1 MQDQAQLKW
10 ERVISTKQRFLVI
23 RFCLQCLKTKKA
35 CICEWITPI
44 STEVELIILQ
54 HPTEAKRPL
63 GTAKILSLS
72 LANCRIFMGENFT
85 EHTELNQ
92 LLTDDDYQHQVLFLD
107 GTSQA
112 ISSSLNHVEKKQRVI
127 ILDGTW
133 KKAYKMWQLSTN
145 LHSLPKVHLDT
156 ELSGNYRVRKAPK
169 DNALSTAEAGYHVL
183 SQLDAEVINAIDTD
197 KFGSILTAFDNM
209 IEFHISQMPEG
220 VYQKNY
226 RSE

>member
-1 MQDQAQLKW
+1 M
-10 ERVISTKQRFLVI
+10 I

-35 CICEWITPI
+35 CICKWITPI
-44 STEVELIILQ
+44 STEIELIILQ

-72 LANCRIFMGENFT
+72 LANCRTFIGENFT
-85 EHTELNQ
+85 EHSELNQ
-92 LLTDDDYQHQVLFLD
+92 LLSDDNYQHQVLFLD
-107 GTSQA
+107 NTSQV
-112 ISSSLNHVEKKQRVI
+112 ISSASNTSEKKQRVI
-127 ILDGTW
+127 LLDGTW

-145 LHSLPKVHLDT
+145 LHSLHKVHLDT

-183 SQLDAEVINAIDTD
+183 SQLDNESIASETAD

>member
-1 MQDQAQLKW
+1 M
-10 ERVISTKQRFLVI
+10 
-23 RFCLQCLKTKKA
+23 
-35 CICEWITPI
+35 
-44 STEVELIILQ
+44 
-54 HPTEAKRPL
+54 

-72 LANCRIFMGENFT
+72 LVNCRTFIGENFT
-85 EHTELNQ
+85 EHSELNQ
-92 LLTDDDYQHQVLFLD
+92 LLSDDNYQHQVLFLD
-107 GTSQA
+107 NTSQV
-112 ISSSLNHVEKKQRVI
+112 ISSASNTSEKKQRVI
-127 ILDGTW
+127 LLDGTW

-156 ELSGNYRVRKAPK
+156 ELSGNYRIRKAPK

-183 SQLDAEVINAIDTD
+183 SQLDNESTVSETAD

>member
-1 MQDQAQLKW
+1 M
-10 ERVISTKQRFLVI
+10 I

-35 CICEWITPI
+35 CICEWIKPI

-63 GTAKILSLS
+63 GTVKILSLS
-72 LANCRIFMGENFT
+72 LTNCRTFIGENFT

-92 LLTDDDYQHQVLFLD
+92 LLADDSYQHQVLFLD

-112 ISSSLNHVEKKQRVI
+112 ISSSLNTAEKKQRVI
-127 ILDGTW
+127 LLDGTW

-145 LHSLPKVHLDT
+145 LHTLPKVHLDT

-183 SQLDAEVINAIDTD
+183 SQLDSDVNNGNDTE
-197 KFGSILTAFDNM
+197 KFDSILTAFDNM

>member
-1 MQDQAQLKW
+1 M
-10 ERVISTKQRFLVI
+10 I

-72 LANCRIFMGENFT
+72 LVNCRTFIGENFT
-85 EHTELNQ
+85 GHAELNT
-92 LLTDDDYQHQVLFLD
+92 LLADEQYQHQVLFLD

-112 ISSSLNHVEKKQRVI
+112 ISSVSNQKKQKQRMI
-127 ILDGTW
+127 LLDGTW

-183 SQLDAEVINAIDTD
+183 SQLDGESDSTKELD

>member
-1 MQDQAQLKW
+1 M
-10 ERVISTKQRFLVI
+10 
-23 RFCLQCLKTKKA
+23 
-35 CICEWITPI
+35 
-44 STEVELIILQ
+44 
-54 HPTEAKRPL
+54 

-72 LANCRIFMGENFT
+72 LVNCRTFIGENFT
-85 EHTELNQ
+85 DHTELNT
-92 LLTDDDYQHQVLFLD
+92 LLADEQYQHQVLFLD

-112 ISSSLNHVEKKQRVI
+112 ISSTSNQTKLKQRVI
-127 ILDGTW
+127 LLDGTW
-133 KKAYKMWQLSTN
+133 KKAYKMWQLSKN

-183 SQLDAEVINAIDTD
+183 SQLDGESGATKELD

>member
-1 MQDQAQLKW
+1 M
-10 ERVISTKQRFLVI
+10 I

-72 LANCRIFMGENFT
+72 LVNCRIFIGENFT
-85 EHTELNQ
+85 DHTELNT
-92 LLTDDDYQHQVLFLD
+92 LLADEQYQHQVLFLD
-107 GTSQA
+107 SSSQA
-112 ISSSLNHVEKKQRVI
+112 ISSSSNQAKQKQRVI
-127 ILDGTW
+127 LLDGTW

-183 SQLDAEVINAIDTD
+183 SQLDGESGATKEWD

>member
-1 MQDQAQLKW
+1 M
-10 ERVISTKQRFLVI
+10 I

-44 STEVELIILQ
+44 TTDVELIILQ

-72 LANCRIFMGENFT
+72 LANCRTFIGENFT
-85 EHTELNQ
+85 EHNELNQ
-92 LLTDDDYQHQVLFLD
+92 LLAQDDYLHQVLFLD
-107 GTSQA
+107 SESKA
-112 ISSSLNHVEKKQRVI
+112 INGKKIDSDQKQRI
-127 ILDGTW
+127 ILLDGTW

-145 LHSLPKVHLDT
+145 LHGLPKVHLDT

-183 SQLDAEVINAIDTD
+183 SQLDLDGSIVGDGD
-197 KFGSILTAFDNM
+197 KFDSILTAFDNM
-209 IEFHISQMPEG
+209 IEFHISQMPKG

>member
-1 MQDQAQLKW
+1 M
-10 ERVISTKQRFLVI
+10 I

-72 LANCRIFMGENFT
+72 LVNCRTFIGENFT
-85 EHTELNQ
+85 DHTELNT
-92 LLTDDDYQHQVLFLD
+92 LLADEQYQHQVLFLD

-112 ISSSLNHVEKKQRVI
+112 ISSSSNQTKQKQRVI
-127 ILDGTW
+127 LLDGTW

-183 SQLDAEVINAIDTD
+183 SQLDGESGATKELD

>member
-1 MQDQAQLKW
+1 M
-10 ERVISTKQRFLVI
+10 I

-44 STEVELIILQ
+44 TTDVELIILQ

-72 LANCRIFMGENFT
+72 LANCRTFIGENFT
-85 EHTELNQ
+85 EHNELNQ
-92 LLTDDDYQHQVLFLD
+92 LLAQDDYLHQVLFLD
-107 GTSQA
+107 NESKEINGQKIDSDQ
-112 ISSSLNHVEKKQRVI
+112 KQRI
-127 ILDGTW
+127 ILLDGTW

-145 LHSLPKVHLDT
+145 LHGLPKVHLDT

-183 SQLDAEVINAIDTD
+183 SQLDLDGSIVEDRD
-197 KFGSILTAFDNM
+197 KFDSILIAFDNM

>member
-1 MQDQAQLKW
+1 M
-10 ERVISTKQRFLVI
+10 I

-72 LANCRIFMGENFT
+72 LVNCRIFIGENFT
-85 EHTELNQ
+85 DHTELNT
-92 LLTDDDYQHQVLFLD
+92 LLVDEQYQHQVLFLD
-107 GTSQA
+107 SSSQA
-112 ISSSLNHVEKKQRVI
+112 IFSSSNQTKQKQRVI
-127 ILDGTW
+127 LLDGTW

-183 SQLDAEVINAIDTD
+183 SQLDGESGATKELD

>member
-1 MQDQAQLKW
+1 M
-10 ERVISTKQRFLVI
+10 I

-44 STEVELIILQ
+44 TTDVELIILQ

-72 LANCRIFMGENFT
+72 LANCRTFIGENFT
-85 EHTELNQ
+85 EHNELNQ
-92 LLTDDDYQHQVLFLD
+92 LLAQDDYLHQVLFLD
-107 GTSQA
+107 NESKEINGQKIDSDQ
-112 ISSSLNHVEKKQRVI
+112 KQRI
-127 ILDGTW
+127 ILLDGTW

-145 LHSLPKVHLDT
+145 LHGLPKVHLDT

-183 SQLDAEVINAIDTD
+183 SQLDLDGSIVEDGD
-197 KFGSILTAFDNM
+197 KFDSILIAFDNM

>member
-1 MQDQAQLKW
+1 M
-10 ERVISTKQRFLVI
+10 I

-44 STEVELIILQ
+44 TTDVELIILQ

-72 LANCRIFMGENFT
+72 LANCRTFIGENFT
-85 EHTELNQ
+85 EHNELNQ
-92 LLTDDDYQHQVLFLD
+92 LLAQDDYLHQVLFLD
-107 GTSQA
+107 NESKA
-112 ISSSLNHVEKKQRVI
+112 INGQKIDSDQKQRI
-127 ILDGTW
+127 ILLDGTW

-145 LHSLPKVHLDT
+145 LHGLPKVHLDT

-183 SQLDAEVINAIDTD
+183 SQLDLDGSIVEDGD
-197 KFGSILTAFDNM
+197 KFDSILIAFDNM

>member
-1 MQDQAQLKW
+1 M
-10 ERVISTKQRFLVI
+10 I

-72 LANCRIFMGENFT
+72 LVNCRTFIGENFT
-85 EHTELNQ
+85 DHTELNT
-92 LLTDDDYQHQVLFLD
+92 LLADEQYQHQVLFLD

-112 ISSSLNHVEKKQRVI
+112 ISSSSNQTKQKQRVI
-127 ILDGTW
+127 LLDGTW

-183 SQLDAEVINAIDTD
+183 SQLDGESVATKELD

>member
-1 MQDQAQLKW
+1 M
-10 ERVISTKQRFLVI
+10 I

-35 CICEWITPI
+35 CICKWITPI
-44 STEVELIILQ
+44 STEIELIILQ

-72 LANCRIFMGENFT
+72 LANCRTFIGENFT
-85 EHTELNQ
+85 EHSELNQ
-92 LLTDDDYQHQVLFLD
+92 LLSDDNYQHQVLFLD
-107 GTSQA
+107 NTSQV
-112 ISSSLNHVEKKQRVI
+112 ISSASNTSEKKQRVI
-127 ILDGTW
+127 LLDGTW

-183 SQLDAEVINAIDTD
+183 SQLDNESTASETAD

>member
-35 CICEWITPI
+35 CICEWIIPI

-63 GTAKILSLS
+63 GTAKILALS
-72 LANCRIFMGENFT
+72 LANCRTFIGENFT

-92 LLTDDDYQHQVLFLD
+92 LLADDNCQHQVLFLD
-107 GTSQA
+107 GSSQA
-112 ISSSLNHVEKKQRVI
+112 ISSSLSSKKKPCI
-127 ILDGTW
+127 ILLDGTW

-145 LHSLPKVHLDT
+145 LHALPKVHLDT

-183 SQLDAEVINAIDTD
+183 SQLDTEPTQAIDTD

>member
-1 MQDQAQLKW
+1 
-10 ERVISTKQRFLVI
+10 VI

-44 STEVELIILQ
+44 TTDVELIILQ

-72 LANCRIFMGENFT
+72 LANCRTFIGENFT
-85 EHTELNQ
+85 EHNELNQ
-92 LLTDDDYQHQVLFLD
+92 LLAQDDYLHQVLFLD
-107 GTSQA
+107 SESKA
-112 ISSSLNHVEKKQRVI
+112 INGQKIDSDQKQRI
-127 ILDGTW
+127 ILLDGTW

-145 LHSLPKVHLDT
+145 LHGLPKVHLDT

-183 SQLDAEVINAIDTD
+183 SQLDLDGSIVEDGD
-197 KFGSILTAFDNM
+197 KFDSILIAFDNM

>member
-1 MQDQAQLKW
+1 M
-10 ERVISTKQRFLVI
+10 I

-44 STEVELIILQ
+44 TTDVELIILQ

-72 LANCRIFMGENFT
+72 LANCRTFIGENFT
-85 EHTELNQ
+85 EHNELNQ
-92 LLTDDDYQHQVLFLD
+92 LLVQDDYLHQVLFLD
-107 GTSQA
+107 NESKA
-112 ISSSLNHVEKKQRVI
+112 INGQKIDSDQKQRI
-127 ILDGTW
+127 ILLDGTW

-145 LHSLPKVHLDT
+145 LHGLPKVHLDT

-183 SQLDAEVINAIDTD
+183 SQLDLDGSIVEDGD
-197 KFGSILTAFDNM
+197 KFDSILIAFDNM

>member
-1 MQDQAQLKW
+1 M
-10 ERVISTKQRFLVI
+10 I

-72 LANCRIFMGENFT
+72 LVNCRTFIGENFT
-85 EHTELNQ
+85 DHTELNT
-92 LLTDDDYQHQVLFLD
+92 LLADEKYQHQVLFLD

-112 ISSSLNHVEKKQRVI
+112 ISSSSNQTKQKQRVI
-127 ILDGTW
+127 LLDGTW

-183 SQLDAEVINAIDTD
+183 SQLDSESAETKELD

>member
-1 MQDQAQLKW
+1 M
-10 ERVISTKQRFLVI
+10 I

-72 LANCRIFMGENFT
+72 LVNCRTFIGENFT
-85 EHTELNQ
+85 DHTELNT
-92 LLTDDDYQHQVLFLD
+92 LLADEQYQHQVLFLD

-112 ISSSLNHVEKKQRVI
+112 ISSSNQTKQKQRVI
-127 ILDGTW
+127 LLDGTW

-183 SQLDAEVINAIDTD
+183 SQLDGESGATKELD

>member
-1 MQDQAQLKW
+1 M
-10 ERVISTKQRFLVI
+10 I

-72 LANCRIFMGENFT
+72 LVNCRIFIGENFT
-85 EHTELNQ
+85 DHTELNT
-92 LLTDDDYQHQVLFLD
+92 LLADEQYQHQVLFLD
-107 GTSQA
+107 SSSQA
-112 ISSSLNHVEKKQRVI
+112 ISSSSNQAKQKQRVI
-127 ILDGTW
+127 LLDGTW

-183 SQLDAEVINAIDTD
+183 SQLDGESGATKELD

>member
-1 MQDQAQLKW
+1 M
-10 ERVISTKQRFLVI
+10 I

-44 STEVELIILQ
+44 TTDVELIILQ

-72 LANCRIFMGENFT
+72 LANCRTFIGENFT
-85 EHTELNQ
+85 EHNELNQ
-92 LLTDDDYQHQVLFLD
+92 LLAQDDYLHQVLFLD
-107 GTSQA
+107 SESKEINGKKIDSDQ
-112 ISSSLNHVEKKQRVI
+112 KQRI
-127 ILDGTW
+127 ILLDGTW

-145 LHSLPKVHLDT
+145 LHGLPKVHLDT

-183 SQLDAEVINAIDTD
+183 SQLDLDGSIVEDGD
-197 KFGSILTAFDNM
+197 KFDSILIAFDNM

>member
-1 MQDQAQLKW
+1 M
-10 ERVISTKQRFLVI
+10 I

-35 CICEWITPI
+35 CICKWITPI
-44 STEVELIILQ
+44 STEIELIILQ

-72 LANCRIFMGENFT
+72 LANSRTLIGENFT
-85 EHTELNQ
+85 ANTELNQ
-92 LLTDDDYQHQVLFLD
+92 LLADDNYQHHVLFLD
-107 GTSQA
+107 NTSQP
-112 ISSSLNHVEKKQRVI
+112 IEVGLNHIEKKQRVI
-127 ILDGTW
+127 LLDGTW

-145 LHSLPKVHLDT
+145 LHSLPKVHLKT

-183 SQLDAEVINAIDTD
+183 SQLDPQAKNSDGSD
-197 KFGSILTAFDNM
+197 KFSSILSAFDNM
-209 IEFHISQMPEG
+209 VEFHISQMPEG

-226 RSE
+226 QSE

>member
-1 MQDQAQLKW
+1 M
-10 ERVISTKQRFLVI
+10 I

-72 LANCRIFMGENFT
+72 LVNCRTFIGENFT
-85 EHTELNQ
+85 DHTELNT
-92 LLTDDDYQHQVLFLD
+92 LLADEQYQYQVLFLD

-112 ISSSLNHVEKKQRVI
+112 ISSSSNQTKQKQRVI
-127 ILDGTW
+127 LLDGTW

-183 SQLDAEVINAIDTD
+183 SQLDGESGATKELD

>member
-1 MQDQAQLKW
+1 M
-10 ERVISTKQRFLVI
+10 I

-72 LANCRIFMGENFT
+72 LVNCRTFIGENFT
-85 EHTELNQ
+85 DHTELNT
-92 LLTDDDYQHQVLFLD
+92 LLADEQYQHQVLFLD

-112 ISSSLNHVEKKQRVI
+112 ISSVSNQTKQKQRVI
-127 ILDGTW
+127 LLDGTW

-183 SQLDAEVINAIDTD
+183 SQLDGESAETKELD

>member
-1 MQDQAQLKW
+1 M
-10 ERVISTKQRFLVI
+10 I

-44 STEVELIILQ
+44 TTDVELIILQ

-72 LANCRIFMGENFT
+72 LANCRTFIGENFT
-85 EHTELNQ
+85 EHNELNQ
-92 LLTDDDYQHQVLFLD
+92 LLAQDDYLHQVLFLD
-107 GTSQA
+107 SESKA
-112 ISSSLNHVEKKQRVI
+112 INGQKMDSDQKQRI
-127 ILDGTW
+127 ILLDGTW

-145 LHSLPKVHLDT
+145 LHGLPKVHLDT

-183 SQLDAEVINAIDTD
+183 SQLDLDGSIVEDGD
-197 KFGSILTAFDNM
+197 KFDSILIAFDNM

>member
-1 MQDQAQLKW
+1 MLKN
-10 ERVISTKQRFLVI
+10 
-23 RFCLQCLKTKKA
+23 KKA

-44 STEVELIILQ
+44 TTDVELIILQ

-72 LANCRIFMGENFT
+72 LANCRTFIGENFT
-85 EHTELNQ
+85 EHNELNQ
-92 LLTDDDYQHQVLFLD
+92 LLAQDDYLHQVLFLD
-107 GTSQA
+107 NESKA
-112 ISSSLNHVEKKQRVI
+112 INGQKIDSDQKQRI
-127 ILDGTW
+127 ILLDGTW

-145 LHSLPKVHLDT
+145 LHGLPKVHLDT

-183 SQLDAEVINAIDTD
+183 SQLDLDGSIVEDGD
-197 KFGSILTAFDNM
+197 KFDSILIAFDNM

>member
-1 MQDQAQLKW
+1 M
-10 ERVISTKQRFLVI
+10 I

-44 STEVELIILQ
+44 TTDVELIILQ

-72 LANCRIFMGENFT
+72 LANCRTFIGENFT
-85 EHTELNQ
+85 EHNELNQ
-92 LLTDDDYQHQVLFLD
+92 LLAQDDYLHQVLFLD
-107 GTSQA
+107 SESKA
-112 ISSSLNHVEKKQRVI
+112 INGQKIDSDQKQRI
-127 ILDGTW
+127 ILLDGTW

-145 LHSLPKVHLDT
+145 LHGLPKVHLDT

-183 SQLDAEVINAIDTD
+183 SQLDLDGSIVEDGD
-197 KFGSILTAFDNM
+197 KFDSILIAFDNM

>member
-1 MQDQAQLKW
+1 M
-10 ERVISTKQRFLVI
+10 
-23 RFCLQCLKTKKA
+23 
-35 CICEWITPI
+35 
-44 STEVELIILQ
+44 
-54 HPTEAKRPL
+54 

-72 LANCRIFMGENFT
+72 LVNCRTFIGENFT
-85 EHTELNQ
+85 DHVELNA
-92 LLTDDDYQHQVLFLD
+92 LLDDEQYQHQVLFLD

-112 ISSSLNHVEKKQRVI
+112 ISSSNQTKQKQRVI
-127 ILDGTW
+127 LLDGTW

-156 ELSGNYRVRKAPK
+156 ELSGNYRIRKAPK

-183 SQLDAEVINAIDTD
+183 SQLDGESGETKELD

>member
-1 MQDQAQLKW
+1 M
-10 ERVISTKQRFLVI
+10 I

-35 CICEWITPI
+35 CICEWITSI
-44 STEVELIILQ
+44 TTDVELIILQ

-72 LANCRIFMGENFT
+72 LANCRTFIGENFT
-85 EHTELNQ
+85 EHNELNQ
-92 LLTDDDYQHQVLFLD
+92 LLAQDDYLHQVLFLD
-107 GTSQA
+107 SESKA
-112 ISSSLNHVEKKQRVI
+112 INGQKIDSDQKQRI
-127 ILDGTW
+127 ILLDGTW

-145 LHSLPKVHLDT
+145 LHGLPKVHLDT

-183 SQLDAEVINAIDTD
+183 SQLDLDGSIVEDGD
-197 KFGSILTAFDNM
+197 KFDSILIAFDNM

>member
-1 MQDQAQLKW
+1 M
-10 ERVISTKQRFLVI
+10 
-23 RFCLQCLKTKKA
+23 
-35 CICEWITPI
+35 
-44 STEVELIILQ
+44 
-54 HPTEAKRPL
+54 

-72 LANCRIFMGENFT
+72 LVNCRTFIGENFT
-85 EHTELNQ
+85 DHTELNT
-92 LLTDDDYQHQVLFLD
+92 LLADEQYQYQVLFLD

-112 ISSSLNHVEKKQRVI
+112 ISSSSNQTKQKQRVI
-127 ILDGTW
+127 LLDGTW

-183 SQLDAEVINAIDTD
+183 SQLDGESGATKELD

>member
-1 MQDQAQLKW
+1 M
-10 ERVISTKQRFLVI
+10 
-23 RFCLQCLKTKKA
+23 QCLKTKKA

-44 STEVELIILQ
+44 TTDVELIILQ

-72 LANCRIFMGENFT
+72 LANCRTFIGENFT
-85 EHTELNQ
+85 EHNELNQ
-92 LLTDDDYQHQVLFLD
+92 LLAQDDYLHQVLFLD
-107 GTSQA
+107 NESKA
-112 ISSSLNHVEKKQRVI
+112 INGQKIDSDQKQRI
-127 ILDGTW
+127 ILLDGTW

-145 LHSLPKVHLDT
+145 LHGLPKVHLDT

-183 SQLDAEVINAIDTD
+183 SQLDLDGSIVEDGD
-197 KFGSILTAFDNM
+197 KFDSILIAFDNM

>member
-1 MQDQAQLKW
+1 M
-10 ERVISTKQRFLVI
+10 I

-72 LANCRIFMGENFT
+72 LVNCRTFIGENFT
-85 EHTELNQ
+85 DHTELNT
-92 LLTDDDYQHQVLFLD
+92 LLADEQYQYQVLFLD

-112 ISSSLNHVEKKQRVI
+112 ISSSSNQTKQKQRVI
-127 ILDGTW
+127 LLDGTW

-183 SQLDAEVINAIDTD
+183 SQLDGESGATKEWD

>member
-1 MQDQAQLKW
+1 M
-10 ERVISTKQRFLVI
+10 I

-72 LANCRIFMGENFT
+72 LVNCRIFIGENFT
-85 EHTELNQ
+85 DHTELNT
-92 LLTDDDYQHQVLFLD
+92 LLADEQYQHQVLFLD
-107 GTSQA
+107 SSSQA
-112 ISSSLNHVEKKQRVI
+112 ISSSSNQTKQKQRVI
-127 ILDGTW
+127 LLDGTW

-183 SQLDAEVINAIDTD
+183 SQLDGESGATKELD